1 MIELPL
7 RISYNRRMGRI
18 HSKQESIKSALLGI
32 GRILGLP
39 KYFLITIVVTIAFA
53 VIIYFAI
60 NANFYG
66 PLMMSRLPILDKIA
80 LLGSMIIDIFKQS
93 FTSPNGA
100 LLMVVSILQGISI
113 AAVIFTAKNNRDNE
127 KTVSRQVG
135 LSGIASIAA
144 TIGLGCVPCGTS
156 LILPIVTL
164 FFSGAAAAAAANIAS
179 IIVLLS
185 ALLLSLFSLYK
196 SGQIIFMYTE
206 LSKQEKIWIDK
217 NHQA

>member
-1 MIELPL
+1 MLPWMIELPL
-7 RISYNRRMGRI
+7 RISYNGRMGRI
-18 HSKQESIKSALLGI
+18 RSKQESIKSAILGI
-32 GRILGLP
+32 GRMLGLP
-39 KYFLITIVVTIAFA
+39 KYFLITIVATVAFA

-100 LLMVVSILQGISI
+100 LLMVVSILQGVSI

-127 KTVSRQVG
+127 KTVSRQIG

-164 FFSGAAAAAAANIAS
+164 FFSGAAAATAANIAS
-179 IIVLLS
+179 TIVLLL

-206 LSKQEKIWIDK
+206 LSKQEKI
-217 NHQA
+217 

>member
-1 MIELPL
+1 MLPQMIELPL
-7 RISYNRRMGRI
+7 RISYNRHMSQIR
-18 HSKQESIKSALLGI
+18 SEQESVKSAILGI
-32 GRILGLP
+32 GRMLGLP

-93 FTSPNGA
+93 FTSLNGA

-144 TIGLGCVPCGTS
+144 TVGLGCVPCGTS

-164 FFSGAAAAAAANIAS
+164 FFSGAAAATAANIAS
-179 IIVLLS
+179 IIVLLL

-206 LSKQEKIWIDK
+206 LSKQEKI
-217 NHQA
+217 

>member
-1 MIELPL
+1 MPL
-7 RISYNRRMGRI
+7 RISYNRRMDQIR
-18 HSKQESIKSALLGI
+18 SKQESIKSALLGV

-39 KYFLITIVVTIAFA
+39 KYFLITIVATVAFA

-66 PLMMSRLPILDKIA
+66 PLMMSRLPILDKITM
-80 LLGSMIIDIFKQS
+80 LGSMIIDIFKQS

-164 FFSGAAAAAAANIAS
+164 FFSGAAAATAANIAS
-179 IIVLLS
+179 IIVLLL

-206 LSKQEKIWIDK
+206 LSKQEKI
-217 NHQA
+217 

>member
-7 RISYNRRMGRI
+7 RISYNRRMSRI
-18 HSKQESIKSALLGI
+18 RSKQESIKSAILGV

-39 KYFLITIVVTIAFA
+39 KYFLITIVATVAFA

-66 PLMMSRLPILDKIA
+66 PLMMSRLPVLDKIA

-93 FTSPNGA
+93 FTSLNGA

-164 FFSGAAAAAAANIAS
+164 FFSGAAAATAANIAS
-179 IIVLLS
+179 IIVLLL

-206 LSKQEKIWIDK
+206 LSKQEKI
-217 NHQA
+217 

>member
-1 MIELPL
+1 
-7 RISYNRRMGRI
+7 MGRI
-18 HSKQESIKSALLGI
+18 RSKQESIKSALLGV
-32 GRILGLP
+32 GRMLGLP
-39 KYFLITIVVTIAFA
+39 KYFLITIVATVAFA

-66 PLMMSRLPILDKIA
+66 PLIMSRLPILDKIA
-80 LLGSMIIDIFKQS
+80 LLGSMVIDIFKQS

-113 AAVIFTAKNNRDNE
+113 TAVIFTAKNNRDNE

-164 FFSGAAAAAAANIAS
+164 FFSGAAAATAANIAS
-179 IIVLLS
+179 TIVLLL

-206 LSKQEKIWIDK
+206 LSKQEKI
-217 NHQA
+217 

>member
-1 MIELPL
+1 MS
-7 RISYNRRMGRI
+7 RIR
-18 HSKQESIKSALLGI
+18 SKQESIKSAILGV

-39 KYFLITIVVTIAFA
+39 KYFLITIVATVAFA

-66 PLMMSRLPILDKIA
+66 PLMMSRLPVLDKIA

-93 FTSPNGA
+93 FTSLNGA

-164 FFSGAAAAAAANIAS
+164 FFSGAAATAANIAS
-179 IIVLLS
+179 TIILLL

-206 LSKQEKIWIDK
+206 LSKQEKI
-217 NHQA
+217 

>member
-1 MIELPL
+1 
-7 RISYNRRMGRI
+7 MGRI
-18 HSKQESIKSALLGI
+18 HSKQESVKSALLGV
-32 GRILGLP
+32 GRMLGLP
-39 KYFLITIVVTIAFA
+39 KYFLITIVATVAFA

-66 PLMMSRLPILDKIA
+66 PLMMSRLPILDKIT

-100 LLMVVSILQGISI
+100 LLMIVSILQGVSI

-127 KTVSRQVG
+127 KAVSRQIG
-135 LSGIASIAA
+135 LNGIASIAA

-164 FFSGAAAAAAANIAS
+164 FFSGAAAATAANIAS
-179 IIVLLS
+179 TVVLLL

-206 LSKQEKIWIDK
+206 LSKQEKI
-217 NHQA
+217 

>member
-1 MIELPL
+1 
-7 RISYNRRMGRI
+7 MGRI
-18 HSKQESIKSALLGI
+18 RSKQESVKSAILGI
-32 GRILGLP
+32 GRMLGLP

-100 LLMVVSILQGISI
+100 LLMMVSILQGVSI

-164 FFSGAAAAAAANIAS
+164 FFSGAAAATAANIAS
-179 IIVLLS
+179 IIVLLL
-185 ALLLSLFSLYK
+185 ALLLSLFSIYK

-206 LSKQEKIWIDK
+206 LSKQEKI
-217 NHQA
+217 

>member
-1 MIELPL
+1 MIELL
-7 RISYNRRMGRI
+7 LLISYNRSMGRI
-18 HSKQESIKSALLGI
+18 RSKQESIKSALLGV
-32 GRILGLP
+32 GRVLGLP
-39 KYFLITIVVTIAFA
+39 KYFLITIVATVAFA

-80 LLGSMIIDIFKQS
+80 LLGSMIIDMFKQS

-100 LLMVVSILQGISI
+100 LLMVVSILQGVSI

-127 KTVSRQVG
+127 KTISRQVG

-164 FFSGAAAAAAANIAS
+164 FFSGAAAATAANIAS
-179 IIVLLS
+179 TIVLLL

-206 LSKQEKIWIDK
+206 LSKQEKI
-217 NHQA
+217 

>member
-1 MIELPL
+1 MN
-7 RISYNRRMGRI
+7 YNDK
-18 HSKQESIKSALLGI
+18 HYKLTIKSALLGV
-32 GRILGLP
+32 GRMLGSS
-39 KYFLITIVVTIAFA
+39 KYFLITIVATVAFA
-53 VIIYFAI
+53 VVIYFAI

-93 FTSPNGA
+93 FTSLNGA

-113 AAVIFTAKNNRDNE
+113 TAVIFTSKNNRDNE

-164 FFSGAAAAAAANIAS
+164 FFSGAAAATAANIAS
-179 IIVLLS
+179 TIVLLL

-206 LSKQEKIWIDK
+206 LSKQEKI
-217 NHQA
+217 

>member
-1 MIELPL
+1 
-7 RISYNRRMGRI
+7 MGRI
-18 HSKQESIKSALLGI
+18 RSKQESVKSALLGV

-39 KYFLITIVVTIAFA
+39 KYFLITIVATVAFA

-93 FTSPNGA
+93 FTSLNGA
-100 LLMVVSILQGISI
+100 LLMIVSILQGISI

-156 LILPIVTL
+156 LILPIATL
-164 FFSGAAAAAAANIAS
+164 FFSGAAAATAANIAS
-179 IIVLLS
+179 TIVLLL

-206 LSKQEKIWIDK
+206 LSKQEKI
-217 NHQA
+217 

>member
-1 MIELPL
+1 MPL

-18 HSKQESIKSALLGI
+18 RSKQESIKSALLGV
-32 GRILGLP
+32 GRILSLP
-39 KYFLITIVVTIAFA
+39 KYFLITIVATVAFA
-53 VIIYFAI
+53 VVIYFAI

-80 LLGSMIIDIFKQS
+80 LLGSMIIDIFKQG
-93 FTSPNGA
+93 FTSLNGA
-100 LLMVVSILQGISI
+100 LLMIVSILQGVSI
-113 AAVIFTAKNNRDNE
+113 TAVIFTAKNNRDNE

-164 FFSGAAAAAAANIAS
+164 FFSGAAAATAANIAS
-179 IIVLLS
+179 TIVLLL

-206 LSKQEKIWIDK
+206 LSKQEKI
-217 NHQA
+217 

>member
-1 MIELPL
+1 M
-7 RISYNRRMGRI
+7 
-18 HSKQESIKSALLGI
+18 
-32 GRILGLP
+32 LGLP
-39 KYFLITIVVTIAFA
+39 KCFLITIVATIAFA
-53 VIIYFAI
+53 VVIYFAI

-66 PLMMSRLPILDKIA
+66 PLIMSRLPILDKIT

-100 LLMVVSILQGISI
+100 LLMVVSILQGVSI

-164 FFSGAAAAAAANIAS
+164 FFSGAAAATAANIAS
-179 IIVLLS
+179 TIVLLL

-206 LSKQEKIWIDK
+206 LSKQEKI
-217 NHQA
+217 

>member
-1 MIELPL
+1 
-7 RISYNRRMGRI
+7 MGRI
-18 HSKQESIKSALLGI
+18 HSKQESVKSALLGV
-32 GRILGLP
+32 GRMLGLP
-39 KYFLITIVVTIAFA
+39 KYFLITIVTTVAFA
-53 VIIYFAI
+53 VVIYFAI

-93 FTSPNGA
+93 FTSLNGA
-100 LLMVVSILQGISI
+100 LLMVVSILQGVSI
-113 AAVIFTAKNNRDNE
+113 AAVIFTSKNNRDNE

-164 FFSGAAAAAAANIAS
+164 FFSGAAAATAANIAS
-179 IIVLLS
+179 TIVLLL

-196 SGQIIFMYTE
+196 SGQIIFIYTE
-206 LSKQEKIWIDK
+206 LSKQEKI
-217 NHQA
+217 

>member
-1 MIELPL
+1 MLPWMIELPL
-7 RISYNRRMGRI
+7 RISYNRRMSRI
-18 HSKQESIKSALLGI
+18 RSKQESIKSAILGV

-39 KYFLITIVVTIAFA
+39 KYFLITIVATVAFA

-66 PLMMSRLPILDKIA
+66 PLMMSRLPVLDKIA

-93 FTSPNGA
+93 FTSLNGA

-164 FFSGAAAAAAANIAS
+164 FFSGAAAATAANIAS
-179 IIVLLS
+179 IIVLLL

-206 LSKQEKIWIDK
+206 LSKQEKI
-217 NHQA
+217 

>member
-1 MIELPL
+1 M
-7 RISYNRRMGRI
+7 
-18 HSKQESIKSALLGI
+18 
-32 GRILGLP
+32 LGLP
-39 KYFLITIVVTIAFA
+39 KYFLITIVATVAFA

-93 FTSPNGA
+93 FTSPNGV

-164 FFSGAAAAAAANIAS
+164 FFSGAAAATAANIAS
-179 IIVLLS
+179 IIVLLL
-185 ALLLSLFSLYK
+185 ALLLSLFSIYK

-206 LSKQEKIWIDK
+206 LSKQEKI
-217 NHQA
+217 

>member
-1 MIELPL
+1 MN
-7 RISYNRRMGRI
+7 YNDK
-18 HSKQESIKSALLGI
+18 HYKLTIKTAILGI
-32 GRILGLP
+32 SRMLGSS
-39 KYFLITIVVTIAFA
+39 KYFLITIVATVAFA
-53 VIIYFAI
+53 VVIYFAI

-80 LLGSMIIDIFKQS
+80 LLGSMIIDVFKQS

-100 LLMVVSILQGISI
+100 LLMIVSILQGVSI

-164 FFSGAAAAAAANIAS
+164 FFSGAAAATAANIAS
-179 IIVLLS
+179 TIVLLL

-206 LSKQEKIWIDK
+206 LSKQEKI
-217 NHQA
+217 

>member
-1 MIELPL
+1 M
-7 RISYNRRMGRI
+7 
-18 HSKQESIKSALLGI
+18 
-32 GRILGLP
+32 LGLP
-39 KYFLITIVVTIAFA
+39 KYFLITIVATVAFA

-66 PLMMSRLPILDKIA
+66 PLMMSRLPIIDKIA

-93 FTSPNGA
+93 FTSPNSA
-100 LLMVVSILQGISI
+100 LLMVVSILQGVSI
-113 AAVIFTAKNNRDNE
+113 AAVIFTSKNNRDNE

-164 FFSGAAAAAAANIAS
+164 FFSGAAAATAANIAS
-179 IIVLLS
+179 TVVLLL

-206 LSKQEKIWIDK
+206 LSKQEKI
-217 NHQA
+217 

>member
-1 MIELPL
+1 MF
-7 RISYNRRMGRI
+7 
-18 HSKQESIKSALLGI
+18 
-32 GRILGLP
+32 GLP
-39 KYFLITIVVTIAFA
+39 KYFLITIVATVAFA

-66 PLMMSRLPILDKIA
+66 PLMMSRLPILDKIT

-93 FTSPNGA
+93 FTSLNGA
-100 LLMVVSILQGISI
+100 LLVIVSILQGVSI

-127 KTVSRQVG
+127 KTISRQVE

-156 LILPIVTL
+156 LILPIVTI
-164 FFSGAAAAAAANIAS
+164 FFSGAAAATAANIAS
-179 IIVLLS
+179 IIVLLL
-185 ALLLSLFSLYK
+185 ALLFSLFSLYK

-206 LSKQEKIWIDK
+206 LSKQEKI
-217 NHQA
+217 

>member
-1 MIELPL
+1 MDQIRSE
-7 RISYNRRMGRI
+7 
-18 HSKQESIKSALLGI
+18 QESVKSALLGV

-39 KYFLITIVVTIAFA
+39 KYFLITIVATVAFA

-80 LLGSMIIDIFKQS
+80 LLGSMIIDIIKQS
-93 FTSPNGA
+93 FTSLNGA
-100 LLMVVSILQGISI
+100 LLMVVSILQGVSI

-164 FFSGAAAAAAANIAS
+164 FFSGAAAATAANIAS
-179 IIVLLS
+179 IIVLLL

-206 LSKQEKIWIDK
+206 LSKQEKI
-217 NHQA
+217 

>member
-1 MIELPL
+1 M
-7 RISYNRRMGRI
+7 
-18 HSKQESIKSALLGI
+18 
-32 GRILGLP
+32 LGLP
-39 KYFLITIVVTIAFA
+39 KYFLITIVATVAFA

-66 PLMMSRLPILDKIA
+66 PLIMSRLPILDKIA

-93 FTSPNGA
+93 FTSLNGA
-100 LLMVVSILQGISI
+100 LLVIVSILQGVSI

-156 LILPIVTL
+156 LILPLGTL
-164 FFSGAAAAAAANIAS
+164 FFSGAAAATAANIAS
-179 IIVLLS
+179 TIVLLL

-206 LSKQEKIWIDK
+206 LSKQEKI
-217 NHQA
+217 

>member
-1 MIELPL
+1 MN
-7 RISYNRRMGRI
+7 YNDK
-18 HSKQESIKSALLGI
+18 HYKLTIKTAILGI
-32 GRILGLP
+32 VRMLGLP
-39 KYFLITIVVTIAFA
+39 KYFLITIVATVAFA

-100 LLMVVSILQGISI
+100 LLMVVSILQGVSI

-164 FFSGAAAAAAANIAS
+164 FFSGAAAATAANIAS
-179 IIVLLS
+179 TMVLLL

-206 LSKQEKIWIDK
+206 LSKQEKI
-217 NHQA
+217 

>member
-1 MIELPL
+1 MF
-7 RISYNRRMGRI
+7 
-18 HSKQESIKSALLGI
+18 
-32 GRILGLP
+32 GLP
-39 KYFLITIVVTIAFA
+39 KYFLITIVATVAFA
-53 VIIYFAI
+53 VVIYFAI

-66 PLMMSRLPILDKIA
+66 PLMMSRLPILDKIT

-93 FTSPNGA
+93 FTSLNGA
-100 LLMVVSILQGISI
+100 LLMVVSILQGVSI

-164 FFSGAAAAAAANIAS
+164 FFSGAAAATAANIAS
-179 IIVLLS
+179 IIVLLL

-206 LSKQEKIWIDK
+206 LSKQEKI
-217 NHQA
+217 

>member
-1 MIELPL
+1 M
-7 RISYNRRMGRI
+7 
-18 HSKQESIKSALLGI
+18 
-32 GRILGLP
+32 LGLP
-39 KYFLITIVVTIAFA
+39 KYFLITIVATIAFA
-53 VIIYFAI
+53 VVIYFAI

-93 FTSPNGA
+93 FTSLNGA
-100 LLMVVSILQGISI
+100 LLMVVSILQGVSI
-113 AAVIFTAKNNRDNE
+113 AAVIFTSKNNRDNE

-164 FFSGAAAAAAANIAS
+164 FFSGAAATTAANIAS
-179 IIVLLS
+179 TIVLLL

-206 LSKQEKIWIDK
+206 LSKQEKI
-217 NHQA
+217 

>member
-1 MIELPL
+1 
-7 RISYNRRMGRI
+7 MGRI
-18 HSKQESIKSALLGI
+18 RSKQESVKSAILGV
-32 GRILGLP
+32 GRMLGLP
-39 KYFLITIVVTIAFA
+39 KYFLITIVATVAFA

-66 PLMMSRLPILDKIA
+66 PLMMSRLPVLDKIA

-93 FTSPNGA
+93 FTSLNGA
-100 LLMVVSILQGISI
+100 LLMIVSILQGVSI

-164 FFSGAAAAAAANIAS
+164 FFSGAAAAIAANIAS
-179 IIVLLS
+179 IIVLLL
-185 ALLLSLFSLYK
+185 ALLLSLLSLYK
-196 SGQIIFMYTE
+196 SGQNYFLCTQNY
-206 LSKQEKIWIDK
+206 LNRRKI
-217 NHQA
+217 

>member
-1 MIELPL
+1 
-7 RISYNRRMGRI
+7 MGRI

-39 KYFLITIVVTIAFA
+39 KYFLITIVATVAFA

-66 PLMMSRLPILDKIA
+66 PLIMSRLPILDKIA
-80 LLGSMIIDIFKQS
+80 LLGSMIIEIFKQS

-164 FFSGAAAAAAANIAS
+164 FFSGAAAATAANIAS
-179 IIVLLS
+179 TIVLLL
-185 ALLLSLFSLYK
+185 ALLLSLFSIYK

-206 LSKQEKIWIDK
+206 LSKQEKI
-217 NHQA
+217 

>member
-1 MIELPL
+1 MPL
-7 RISYNRRMGRI
+7 RISYNRSMGRI
-18 HSKQESIKSALLGI
+18 RSKQESIKSALLGV

-39 KYFLITIVVTIAFA
+39 KYFLITIVATVAFA

-100 LLMVVSILQGISI
+100 LLMVVSILQGVSI

-127 KTVSRQVG
+127 KTISRQVG

-164 FFSGAAAAAAANIAS
+164 FFSGAAAATAANIAS
-179 IIVLLS
+179 TIVLLL

-206 LSKQEKIWIDK
+206 LSKQEKI
-217 NHQA
+217 

>member
-1 MIELPL
+1 MLPWMIELPL

-18 HSKQESIKSALLGI
+18 RSKQESVKSALLGV

-39 KYFLITIVVTIAFA
+39 KYFLITIVATVAFA

-93 FTSPNGA
+93 FTSLNGA

-164 FFSGAAAAAAANIAS
+164 FFSGAAAATAANIAS

-206 LSKQEKIWIDK
+206 LSKQEKI
-217 NHQA
+217 

>member
-1 MIELPL
+1 
-7 RISYNRRMGRI
+7 MGRI
-18 HSKQESIKSALLGI
+18 RSKQESVKSALLGV

-39 KYFLITIVVTIAFA
+39 KYFLITIVATVAFA

-93 FTSPNGA
+93 FTSLNGA
-100 LLMVVSILQGISI
+100 LLMVVSILQGVSI

-164 FFSGAAAAAAANIAS
+164 FFSGAAAATAANIAS
-179 IIVLLS
+179 IIVLLL

-206 LSKQEKIWIDK
+206 LSKQEKI
-217 NHQA
+217 

>member
-1 MIELPL
+1 M
-7 RISYNRRMGRI
+7 
-18 HSKQESIKSALLGI
+18 
-32 GRILGLP
+32 LGLP
-39 KYFLITIVVTIAFA
+39 KYFLITIVATVAFA

-66 PLMMSRLPILDKIA
+66 PLMMSRLPIIDKIA
-80 LLGSMIIDIFKQS
+80 LLGSLIIEIFKQS
-93 FTSPNGA
+93 FTSPNSA
-100 LLMVVSILQGISI
+100 LLMVVSILQGVSI
-113 AAVIFTAKNNRDNE
+113 AAVIFTSKNNRDNE

-164 FFSGAAAAAAANIAS
+164 FFSGAAAATAANIAS
-179 IIVLLS
+179 TIVLLL

-206 LSKQEKIWIDK
+206 LSKQEKI
-217 NHQA
+217 

>member
-1 MIELPL
+1 MS
-7 RISYNRRMGRI
+7 RIR
-18 HSKQESIKSALLGI
+18 SKQESIKSALLGV
-32 GRILGLP
+32 GRMLGLP

-93 FTSPNGA
+93 FTSLNGA

-113 AAVIFTAKNNRDNE
+113 AAVIFTSKNNRDNE

-164 FFSGAAAAAAANIAS
+164 FFSGAAAATAANITS
-179 IIVLLS
+179 IIVLLL

-206 LSKQEKIWIDK
+206 LSKQEKI
-217 NHQA
+217 